1 MQMNINKAY
10 FVHARNE
17 EIAVKII
24 YDSFVSTHI
33 RNKHLLDN
41 YQAIMRVA
49 SADPKDVCSAFHSA
63 VHMHGHPCPHKGM
76 SPIN

>member
-63 VHMHGHPCPHKGM
+63 VHSTDTRARTKGCHP
-76 SPIN
+76 